1 MANQWIE
8 HVKEYA
14 SKHGVSYRTALKDPQ
29 CKSAYQKVKGN
40 GLRAIARKMHW
51 K

>member
-1 MANQWIE
+1 MANSWIQ

-14 SKHGVSYRTALKDPQ
+14 SKHGMSYRTALKDPQ
-29 CKSAYQKVKGN
+29 CKAAYKQVDGK
-40 GLRAIARKMHW
+40 GLRALAKKMHG